1 MVDSFVQAL
10 TAWHLVSA
18 AAMEVTT
25 KRGHPW
31 EVLSLRVKSDIYVYV
46 YSLSSPLQNPVSP
59 MRFYQRALEN
69 DKTDSLFS
77 GGQEKNDDMTT

>member
-1 MVDSFVQAL
+1 M
-10 TAWHLVSA
+10 
-18 AAMEVTT
+18 
-25 KRGHPW
+25 
-31 EVLSLRVKSDIYVYV
+31 YVYV

-77 GGQEKNDDMTT
+77 GVLKKRHDDMTRANDL